1 MLIVKSSRKVS
12 KVKIVKFNKENVK
25 KEEIEKV
32 ARKSR
37 GIVINEEGKALLVQY
52 AGFYMFPG
60 GKIEEENPL
69 QALHREVLEE
79 SGIETIKFEEEP
91 FLKIESYDRNYLDRR
106 LNRKITRLTE
116 TYFFYGTT
124 DQPIQIQNQH
134 LTQNEK
140 EQHFQIS
147 FKNLSIVEYLAEN
160 NPNTNPKNEF
170 FKRETC
176 TAVREFAQYKREKEE
191 LVK

>member
-1 MLIVKSSRKVS
+1 MSGM
-12 KVKIVKFNKENVK
+12 KIVKFNKENVE
-25 KEEIEKV
+25 KEEIERIVK
-32 ARKSR
+32 KSR
-37 GIVINEEGKALLVQY
+37 GIVINPEGKALLVQC

-60 GKIEEENPL
+60 GKIEGENPL
-69 QALHREVLEE
+69 QALRREVLEE
-79 SGIETIKFEEEP
+79 AGIKMIKFEEEP

-124 DQPIQIQNQH
+124 DKPIQIQNQQ

-147 FKNLSIVEYLAEN
+147 FTNLSIAEYLAEN
-160 NPNTNPKNEF
+160 NPNANPKNEF
-170 FKRETC
+170 YKRETC
-176 TAVREFAQYKREKEE
+176 RALREFAQYKREKEE
-191 LVK
+191 ELMK

>member
-1 MLIVKSSRKVS
+1 M
-12 KVKIVKFNKENVK
+12 KIIKFNKEKVRE
-25 KEEIEKV
+25 EEIEKV
-32 ARKSR
+32 VQKSR
-37 GIVINEEGKALLVQY
+37 GIVLNQEGKAMLVQY

-60 GKIEEENPL
+60 GKIEEENPFE
-69 QALHREVLEE
+69 ALHREVQEE
-79 SGIETIKFEEEP
+79 SGIQTIKFEEEP

-134 LTQNEK
+134 LSQNEK
-140 EQHFQIS
+140 DQQFQIS
-147 FKNLSIVEYLAEN
+147 FKNLAIIEYLAEN

-170 FKRETC
+170 FKRELY
-176 TAVREFAQYKREKEE
+176 TAVREFAKYKREKAEE
-191 LVK
+191 LEK